1 MDLISRIKGILL
13 TPDLEWRRIARE
25 DTTPQELLM
34 TYVAVLAAIPAIA
47 DLLGMTLIG
56 FTLPNGRVARVDFL
70 SAFLIALF
78 SYAMTFA
85 VVAILAAIVYRLAPA
100 FGVARNMQTAFK
112 LVTYSLTPMWLAGI
126 FLLVPGLHFLIM
138 LGLYGLYLLFKGIQ
152 VLLRATAEKAFMF
165 AGTATVCAVVLAL
178 LVGLLRAKIFSLP
191 GVL

>member
-1 MDLISRIKGILL
+1 MDLINRVKTIMLA
-13 TPDLEWRRIARE
+13 PDIEWRRIARE
-25 DTTPQELLM
+25 DIAPQELLM

-47 DLLGMTLIG
+47 DFLGMALIG

-85 VVAILAAIVYRLAPA
+85 VVAILAWIVYLLAPT

-112 LVTYSLTPMWLAGI
+112 LVVYSLTPMWLAGI

-138 LGLYGLYLLFKGIQ
+138 LGLYGLYLLFKGIH

-165 AGTATVCAVVLAL
+165 AGTVTICSVVLAL
-178 LVGLLRAKIFSLP
+178 LVGLLRAKSFSLP
-191 GVL
+191 GIL